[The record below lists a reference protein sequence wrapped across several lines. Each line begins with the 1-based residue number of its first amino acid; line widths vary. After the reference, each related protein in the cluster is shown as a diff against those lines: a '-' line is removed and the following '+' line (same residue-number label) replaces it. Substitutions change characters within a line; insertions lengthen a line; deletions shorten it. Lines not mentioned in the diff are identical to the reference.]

1 MRLYSLKG
9 KQKISIEFITENG
22 TEVTENT
29 HYDTIEKLIDI
40 INNASDI
47 YHRLYFILDCVNYNE
62 YEEFDNP
69 NYFEFEF
76 ECTGKMTEEDWEK
89 DNLIDIDTDKVHD
102 DIIEKFDNEFSG
114 ETIVG
119 MSIIVDTQK
128 DEIESW
134 DIVDEDYL

>member
-29 HYDTIEKLIDI
+29 HHDTIEKLIDI

-62 YEEFDNP
+62 YEEFENP

-119 MSIIVDTQK
+119 MGIIVDAQK

>member
-69 NYFEFEF
+69 NYFELEF

-102 DIIEKFDNEFSG
+102 DIIEKFNNEFSG

-119 MSIIVDTQK
+119 MGIIVDTQN

>member
-9 KQKISIEFITENG
+9 KQKISIEFITENE

-62 YEEFDNP
+62 YEEFENP
-69 NYFEFEF
+69 NYFELEF
-76 ECTGKMTEEDWEK
+76 ECTGKMSENDWEK

-102 DIIEKFDNEFSG
+102 DIIEKFNNEFSG

-119 MSIIVDTQK
+119 MGIIVDAQK

>member
-29 HYDTIEKLIDI
+29 HSDTIEKLIDI

-102 DIIEKFDNEFSG
+102 DIIEKFNNEFSG

-119 MSIIVDTQK
+119 MGIIVDAQK

>member
-69 NYFEFEF
+69 NYFEFEY

-102 DIIEKFDNEFSG
+102 DIIEKFDSEFSG

>member
-9 KQKISIEFITENG
+9 KQRISIEFITENG

-40 INNASDI
+40 INNSVDI

-62 YEEFDNP
+62 YEEFENP

-102 DIIEKFDNEFSG
+102 DIIEKFNNEFSG

-119 MSIIVDTQK
+119 MGIIVDAQK

-134 DIVDEDYL
+134 DIVDEEYL